1 MKQIGDDSAIR
12 PIVEKILDERPDLII
27 DYRNGKNVFDY
38 FVGQVMKATRGQA
51 NPTMTANILKEEI
64 EKR

>member
-1 MKQIGDDSAIR
+1 MHRQHDNAIR
-12 PIVEKILDERPDLII
+12 EIVVKVLDEHEDLIEQH
-27 DYRNGKNVFDY
+27 RKGKNVFDF

-51 NPTMTANILKEEI
+51 NPSMTAKIIKEEI